1 MTGDTCLC
9 LDMALM
15 FHSEHQVDC
24 TETPL
29 EVSVR
34 EIQTRLTKVGRPT
47 CSVVAPTHRLGD
59 WME

>member
-1 MTGDTCLC
+1 MTGDTCPC
-9 LDMALM
+9 LDMAM
-15 FHSEHQVDC
+15 MVC

-47 CSVVAPTHRLGD
+47 CSVVPPFHRLGD
-59 WME
+59 WMERRG

>member
-1 MTGDTCLC
+1 MTGDTCPC

-15 FHSEHQVDC
+15 VC

-34 EIQTRLTKVGRPT
+34 EIQTRLTKEGRPT
-47 CSVVAPTHRLGD
+47 CSVVASSHRLGD
-59 WME
+59 WMERRG